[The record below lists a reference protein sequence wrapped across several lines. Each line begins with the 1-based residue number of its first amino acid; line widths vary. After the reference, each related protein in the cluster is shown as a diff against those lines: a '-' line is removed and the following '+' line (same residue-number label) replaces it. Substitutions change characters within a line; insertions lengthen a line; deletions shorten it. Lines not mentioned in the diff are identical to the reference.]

1 MEENAA
7 ASGWKSLPFYKRLTI
22 TGLLIEALLLLI
34 LVALVIAA
42 PGDPEIALIFGFFAV
57 PSVVIAWLLWR
68 SGRWALIVGA
78 VWAVLSLLGAAA
90 AFLPGLLY
98 PNSFFDFGFGLP
110 IIVSLILAVVGS
122 IAVIVQQR
130 RGTAR
135 IMSTVGERRVLLAT
149 TVVVAVLVVMS
160 GVLHIAGRSTLSAG
174 EKADAIE
181 VRMKNVEFEPT
192 TLRIAAGRRAK
203 IVVRNSDLPVHTFTI
218 KDLDIDETILA
229 GAEKLINLPSLTTG
243 EYQYTCEVPGDDSMK
258 GTLIVTESG

>member
-7 ASGWKSLPFYKRLTI
+7 ASEWKSIPFYKRLTI
-22 TGLLIEALLLLI
+22 TGLLIEALLMLI
-34 LVALVIAA
+34 IFALVVATT
-42 PGDPEIALIFGFFAV
+42 GEPEIAFIFDIFV
-57 PSVVIAWLLWR
+57 ILSVVVAWLLWKFGTWT
-68 SGRWALIVGA
+68 SIVGA
-78 VWAVLSLLGAAA
+78 VWAVLSLLAAAA
-90 AFLPGLLY
+90 AFLPGFLY
-98 PNSFFDFGFGLP
+98 PNSLFDFGLGLP

-122 IAVIVQQR
+122 IVVIVQQR
-130 RGTAR
+130 RGAAR
-135 IMSTVGERRVLLAT
+135 ATSTVGERRVLLAT

-192 TLRIAAGRRAK
+192 TLRIAAGRQAK

-218 KDLDIDETILA
+218 KDLDIDETVLA
-229 GAEKLINLPSLTTG
+229 GAEKLISLTSLSAV
-243 EYQYTCEVPGDDSMK
+243 EYEYTCEVPGHESMK